1 MNPRAADQFE
11 GAALIS
17 DPIHRYIQFTVP
29 LKTGEVTEKELIDS
43 PWVQRLRYI
52 YQLQSARW
60 VYPSA
65 EHSRFQHSLGAM
77 HLAGEF
83 AKSLYPSLR
92 KVVGDECPSANYIEE
107 YLRVTGLLHDI
118 GHGPFGHF
126 FDDNFLHRYDL
137 THEDL
142 GQTII
147 QNHLGDVIRQLR
159 RSPSGP
165 FEPGEELRPE
175 DIAFPIKKN
184 GKEDHSKPLWIRLLQ
199 PLTGGIFTFD
209 NLDYVSRD
217 SYMCGVHPGPIDRE
231 RLIHYTFFTSK
242 GLTVHKAGNNALT
255 TFLNARL
262 YLYTNVYYH
271 RTTRAIDLHLKDIF
285 PETMKVLFPGNPL
298 NHMEKYLELTDWSL
312 LQDVSRWRRGGAELQ
327 SLAKEWES
335 VLHREVK
342 WKMAYDRTLSLNEL
356 HFGMSLI
363 QDSDWEKRIRAVLPR
378 SHKDLIFRVDM
389 ATQDPRPENPFAM
402 GKKQIHIYDPSSGE
416 ITKESL
422 AELFEFIP
430 SKIVQCRVF
439 ALDHEQDQLLAEVAE
454 KALKERGPA
463 TQTSV

>member
-1 MNPRAADQFE
+1 MSYVTESDYE
-11 GAALIS
+11 GSALIA

-29 LKTGEVTEKELIDS
+29 QNKGEVTEKALIDS

-77 HLAGEF
+77 HMAGEF
-83 AKSLYPSLR
+83 AKHLYPSLR
-92 KVVGDECPSANYIEE
+92 KVLGAECPSAPFIEE
-107 YLRVTGLLHDI
+107 YMRVTGLLHDL

-126 FDDNFLHRYDL
+126 FDDNFLHDFDV

-142 GQTII
+142 GQAII
-147 QNHLGDVIRQLR
+147 QKYLADIIGQLR

-165 FEPGEELRPE
+165 FAAGEELRPE
-175 DIAFPIKKN
+175 DVAFPIKKN
-184 GKEDHSKPLWIRLLQ
+184 GQEDHDKPNWVRMLQ
-199 PLTGGIFTFD
+199 PLTSGIFTFD

-217 SYMCGVHPGPIDRE
+217 SYMCGIAGGPVDRA
-231 RLIHYTFFTSK
+231 RLMHYTFFSPK
-242 GLTVHKAGNNALT
+242 GLTLHKAGNSALT
-255 TFLNARL
+255 MFLNSRL

-271 RTTRAIDLHLKDIF
+271 RTTRAIDLHLRDIF
-285 PETMKVLFPGNPL
+285 PETMRVIFPGNPL
-298 NHMEKYLELTDWSL
+298 EHMEEYLYLTDWSL
-312 LQDVSRWRRGGAELQ
+312 LEGVSRWRRKKGEMEA
-327 SLAKEWES
+327 LAKEWET
-335 VLHREVK
+335 VLHREIK

-356 HFGMSLI
+356 HYGMALI
-363 QDSDWEKRIRAVLPR
+363 QVADWEKRIRSALPAALR
-378 SHKDLIFRVDM
+378 SLRFRIDM

-402 GKKQIHIYDPSSGE
+402 GKKQIHIFDPSTGE

-430 SKIVQCRVF
+430 SKVVQFRVF
-439 ALDHEQDQLLAEVAE
+439 ALDHEHDQVLAEIAE
-454 KALKERGPA
+454 NTLKGQSA
-463 TQTSV
+463 SVKTSV